1 MKLKLRI
8 HPSIYE
14 INTRVWLRRFDSSTH
29 RARLIDIPDE
39 YWKRLVTNGID
50 AVWLMGIWKTNDE
63 LIAECCFEN
72 GLTNSYRKSL
82 KDWKNEDVI
91 GSPFAIDSYTVNP
104 SIASEKEL
112 LFVKNK
118 LNLLG
123 LKLILDFIPNH
134 FGAASNLIKTHPKL
148 FLTCTHECI
157 KNDSHTF
164 FRSRYDNEMIFAH
177 GRDPFFPAWTDTI
190 QLNYYNEATR
200 QFMIEQLLNLTK
212 LCDGVRCDM
221 AMLILNN
228 VFYNTWRGA
237 IDEQKFSTPTSEFW
251 SEAISAVKKVDNNFI
266 LIARAYWDLEWQL
279 QQLGFD
285 YTYDKRL
292 YERLLHENA
301 VSIVA
306 HLSAEEEYQNKSTR
320 FVENHDE
327 ERALQVY
334 GKQKSLAA
342 AVVMSSVR
350 GLKLFHDGQFEG
362 KRIKLPVQLGREPN
376 EIAFKKTESF
386 YEKLLRITNH
396 QIFHEGEWEIL
407 TVDPAWDDN
416 NSDVNILCWLWKFNS
431 ENRLVVVN
439 YSNEKSQCRI
449 KLPIPF
455 ADENITLTDLL
466 TGKKYVRQSEELF
479 HVGLFVELLPYHSHI
494 FSF

>member
-1 MKLKLRI
+1 MKANLRT
-8 HPSIYE
+8 HPTIYE
-14 INTRVWLRRFDSSTH
+14 INTRVWLRRFDSSSC

-39 YWKRLVTNGID
+39 YWKRLASIGID
-50 AVWLMGIWKTNDE
+50 AVWLMGIWKSNDE
-63 LIAECCFEN
+63 VIAECCFEN
-72 GLTNSYRKSL
+72 GLTNSYRKAL

-104 SIASEKEL
+104 AIASEEEL
-112 LFVKNK
+112 LFVKFK
-118 LNLLG
+118 LNSFG

-157 KNDSHTF
+157 KNDPHTF
-164 FRSRYDNEMIFAH
+164 FKNRFDDKIIFAH

-190 QLNYYNEATR
+190 QLNYCNEATR
-200 QFMIEQLLNLTK
+200 RFMIEQLLNLSM

-237 IDEQKFSTPTSEFW
+237 IDEQKFSAPASEFW
-251 SEAISAVKKVDNNFI
+251 SEAISEVKQTDKNFI
-266 LIARAYWDLEWQL
+266 LIAEAYWDLEWQL

-292 YERLLHENA
+292 HERLLRENA
-301 VSIVA
+301 ASIAA
-306 HLSAEEEYQNKSTR
+306 HLKAEEEYQNKSVR
-320 FVENHDE
+320 FIENHDE
-327 ERALQVY
+327 ERALNVF
-334 GKQKSLAA
+334 GKEKSLAA

-362 KRIKLPVQLGREPN
+362 RRIKQPVQLGREPN
-376 EIAFKKTESF
+376 ETVAKKIESY
-386 YEKLLRITNH
+386 YEKILRVCNH
-396 QIFHEGEWEIL
+396 QIFHDGEWEIL
-407 TVDPAWDDN
+407 NADSAWDGN
-416 NSDVNILCWLWKFNS
+416 NTDINFLCWLWKFNTDY
-431 ENRLVVVN
+431 RLVVVN

-455 ADENITLTDLL
+455 ADENINFTDLL
-466 TGKKYVRQSEELF
+466 TDKKYARQSEEIF